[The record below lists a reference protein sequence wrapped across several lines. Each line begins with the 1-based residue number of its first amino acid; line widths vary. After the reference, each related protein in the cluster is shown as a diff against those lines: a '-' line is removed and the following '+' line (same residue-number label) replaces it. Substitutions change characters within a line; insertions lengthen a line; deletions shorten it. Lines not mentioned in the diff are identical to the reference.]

1 MITIFADSKKPSPI
15 PLLVIEAGNDQDE
28 GNQEWDS
35 HAVAA
40 QTENIAEMAEVEVEP
55 LMNGEGEESHTES
68 DKEDVNEV

>member
-1 MITIFADSKKPSPI
+1 MTTIFADPKKPSPI

-28 GNQEWDS
+28 GNEEGDS

-68 DKEDVNEV
+68 GKDGNEV